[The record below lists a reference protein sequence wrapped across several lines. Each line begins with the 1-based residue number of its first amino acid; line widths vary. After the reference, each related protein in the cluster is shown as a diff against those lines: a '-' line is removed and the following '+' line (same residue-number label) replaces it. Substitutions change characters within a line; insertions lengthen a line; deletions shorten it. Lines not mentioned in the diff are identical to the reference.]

1 MSQSTASRP
10 AARSPEEIAR
20 LVAELSPWQ
29 YRFELAP
36 GVETMPDCPNHEYQ
50 LRRRK
55 LLFSVLDGIV
65 GPRGYAGL
73 SCLDIACNAGAWSL
87 ELHARGATDID
98 AFDAREEN
106 VRKAELVRE
115 VKGVPAGHIRY
126 RVGSVYDVA
135 HDYRPHDL
143 CLALGV
149 FYHLANPMELAR
161 QLFAVTGWLAVVDS
175 DVIPEPGNF
184 LRYFREDATKQH
196 NGVEDI
202 ILKPTA
208 AALVQMLHD
217 AGFGAVT
224 RVTVPAWAPDRYK
237 KGERVL
243 LVATRATGPAIDG
256 ASF

>member
-1 MSQSTASRP
+1 MPTATP
-10 AARSPEEIAR
+10 PVRSPEELAR
-20 LVAELSPWQ
+20 LVAELAPWQ

-36 GVETMPDCPNHEYQ
+36 GVETMPVCPSHEYQ
-50 LRRRK
+50 LGRRR
-55 LLFSVLDGIV
+55 LLFGALDGLV

-98 AFDAREEN
+98 AFDARPEN

-115 VKGVPAGHIRY
+115 VKGVPASHIRY
-126 RVGSVYDVA
+126 RVGNVYDLSK
-135 HDYRPHDL
+135 DYQPHDL

-161 QLFAVTGWLAVVDS
+161 QLFESTTWLAVVDS

-184 LRYFREDATKQH
+184 LRYMREDATRQH

-217 AGFGAVT
+217 AGFGSVS
-224 RVTVPAWAPDRYK
+224 RVTIPSWAPDRYK

-243 LVATRATGPAIDG
+243 LIATREGARDVAG